1 MSLTHGGKCSTTWKT
16 SRTRTNTEGRMTRKL
31 LTIGG
36 FLATIMLLGMALI
49 MIAAINLVLNGYDPK
64 CGPLP
69 ERIWRNA
76 IPFMCSSPVQP
87 SAQSFRRPYLTERR
101 VEQNAKNSQQ
111 KPSQKPKR
119 SRCAPLQQ
127 EPYRVQCN
135 PQTGHCYH
143 DPGYRAHCGIADNWS
158 GK

>member
-76 IPFMCSSPVQP
+76 VPFMCSEKPAKPRSMSLRSNPVQP
-87 SAQSFRRPYLTERR
+87 RIDKRATPQPKRATP
-101 VEQNAKNSQQ
+101 Q
-111 KPSQKPKR
+111 PKR